1 MVVFQDVE
9 EVEEWLEPMDY
20 ITLWEAMVP
29 YGVFS
34 IAERDHCDELIASG
48 TVKVETILYGIKA
61 IARTGL
67 IERFG
72 LDHRRYE
79 THITQGVK
87 SVH

>member
-1 MVVFQDVE
+1 MVIFEDLTDVDAF
-9 EVEEWLEPMDY
+9 LEPLDY
-20 ITLWEAMVP
+20 VAFWKAMAP

-48 TVKVETILYGIKA
+48 KVPQATILK
-61 IARTGL
+61 GL
-67 IERFG
+67 KHVAYDGLQVRFG